1 MNNTQQPRGI
11 SAGKDSFS
19 DTSTGR
25 IFEAYM
31 REIDAELLDI
41 GWGFVPAKSVEY
53 GKIDQPM
60 VNHVRNGVFAFG
72 QLNEII
78 PGLGGRELDEKQ
90 LRRVV
95 ALFVMHDLH
104 KLRGEQAREDEYEI
118 EQSEVRPLVERLE
131 LQSFSKVDSDDEPLT
146 MADFHACAVDHED
159 SERSKPGHSQLTYDR
174 LRPFVRLADAFA
186 SSDSPE
192 AAVEQRNRDALTR
205 AYPELPDLTLRYHAL
220 DDVKGVFTN
229 LLNGVISK
237 TLCEEYD
244 YRLLA
249 IYQDGCVYVTT
260 NGDEVALDDEF
271 VETLYETLKDD
282 INDSHDAYQNEVKL
296 AENLSTRGPKG
307 RYAVNEQ
314 DLFYAGTGAVL
325 SAIVVKATQD
335 ADPEAD
341 PTESMA
347 ETMDALSEFLPFD
360 INSENRV
367 AAGYARLA
375 HTVKRAFVD
384 PVVSVSESSDDAL
397 VGTCDVF
404 GLPEAATN
412 ALVEVREES
421 DLNPTAG
428 GKWDYGYAI
437 GQHVADRV
445 QSEALQPGDIAREV
459 LVGLTALDED
469 WPEIVME
476 AHTGRLGDE
485 LRTYIADVVRVEGGS
500 LPPTETKPADVFD
513 EHHSKRRGKTCTFC
527 NRGTT
532 STRKSDMETPKSLT
546 TFQSGYS
553 NRIPA
558 DSGKPDKLLVCVP
571 CQVEFSLRET
581 GSQWRDAD
589 RLFVHLV
596 PDYFYTPQMW
606 NLYSDEIF
614 HRFSGEEMTR
624 LGRLASA
631 MFRVANRDEGRFE
644 NVKEYVPIENDD
656 PERAE
661 SFAEIL
667 NEATTTEGGRQM
679 IEELSQG
686 FDPDAGF
693 GAQTLSF
700 HKPQDNEIEFQF
712 FGVFLGLSVASAMG
726 LRAYVSQSPMP
737 DIRGRDFPQMAKIG
751 AGFSRVTDFYGDEIP
766 LSALRERLGAAAA
779 LIRLGYERKQEDSLF
794 AKYLR
799 VTRNELLPG
808 AYLLK
813 RAVQASDDGD
823 NARFVLEEA
832 DFLDTYSGTTVTN
845 NHRHDDNTMTSDTNK
860 QISTLADYAFD
871 AIRPVGG
878 NSKPYA
884 IERVFRESVK
894 AVKEANSLDID
905 ERNAID
911 RITGRLQKLPD
922 RSDQVYR
929 VSGEKSKRGGTPDE
943 RIEMYAEQFVNGL
956 LKPKYEMKPSLLKR
970 DANNL
975 ADGFYAA
982 TLRLQRELWNDE
994 SEE

>member
-1 MNNTQQPRGI
+1 MNSTQPSRGI
-11 SAGKDSFS
+11 STGERSFA
-19 DTSTGR
+19 DTPTGR
-25 IFEAYM
+25 VLEAYV
-31 REIDAELLDI
+31 RDIDAELLDI
-41 GWGFVPAKSVEY
+41 GWGFVSAKSVEY
-53 GKIDQPM
+53 GKTDQPM
-60 VNHVRNGVFAFG
+60 VNHVRNGVFALA
-72 QLNEII
+72 QLNKIV
-78 PGLGGRELDEKQ
+78 PALGGRELNEKQ

-118 EQSEVRPLVERLE
+118 EESAVRPLVERLE
-131 LQSFSKVDSDDEPLT
+131 LQSFTKVNSDDEPLT
-146 MADFHACAVDHED
+146 ITDFHACAVDHED
-159 SERSKPGHSQLTYDR
+159 SERSKPGHSTRTYDR

-192 AAVEQRNRDALTR
+192 AAVEQRNQDALAK
-205 AYPELPDLTLRYHAL
+205 AYPGLPDLSLRYHAL

-229 LLNGVISK
+229 LLNGVISA
-237 TLCEEYD
+237 TLHEEYD

-260 NGDEVALDDEF
+260 NDDEVTLGDELA
-271 VETLYETLKDD
+271 ETLYETLKERVRK
-282 INDSHDAYQNEVKL
+282 SHDAYQDRVKL
-296 AENLSTRGPKG
+296 AENLTTRSQGFYG
-307 RYAVNEQ
+307 INEQ
-314 DLFYAGTGAVL
+314 DFFYAGIEQVL
-325 SAIVVKATQD
+325 GAIVTKATQD

-341 PTESMA
+341 PTEKMN
-347 ETMDALSEFLPFD
+347 ETMDALSAFLPFNID
-360 INSENRV
+360 SGNRV
-367 AAGYARLA
+367 AAGYARLVY
-375 HTVKRAFVD
+375 TVKRAFVD
-384 PVVSVSESSDDAL
+384 PVVAVSESSDDAL
-397 VGTCDVF
+397 IGTCNVF
-404 GLPEAATN
+404 GLSEAATN
-412 ALVEVREES
+412 ALVEVREDS

-437 GQHVADRV
+437 GQHVANRV
-445 QSEALQPGDIAREV
+445 QGEALQPGDVAREV
-459 LVGLTALDED
+459 VIGLTALDED
-469 WPEIVME
+469 WPDIVME
-476 AHTGRLGDE
+476 AHTGKLGDE

-500 LPPTETKPADVFD
+500 LPPTETEPSDVFE

-532 STRKSDMETPKSLT
+532 STRKSDMEAPKSLT
-546 TFQSGYS
+546 TFQAGYS

-558 DSGKPDKLLVCVP
+558 DAGKPDNLLVCVP

-631 MFRVANRDEGRFE
+631 MFRVASREEGRFE
-644 NVKEYVPIENDD
+644 NIEEYIPVGDDD

-661 SFAEIL
+661 SFARIL
-667 NEATTTEGGRQM
+667 NEATTTEGGRRM
-679 IEELSQG
+679 VEELSQG
-686 FDPDAGF
+686 FDPNAGF

-700 HKPQDNEIEFQF
+700 HKPQDNETEFQF

-726 LRAYVSQSPMP
+726 LRAYISQSPMP
-737 DIRGRDFPQMAKIG
+737 DIRGRDFTQMAKLG
-751 AGFSRVTDFYGDEIP
+751 AGFSRVTGFYGSEIP
-766 LSALRERLGAAAA
+766 LSALRERLGAASA

-832 DFLDTYSGTTVTN
+832 DFLDRYSGTAVTN
-845 NHRHDDNTMTSDTNK
+845 KHRNENNTMTNDTNGR
-860 QISTLADYAFD
+860 ISTLADYAFD

-894 AVKEANSLDID
+894 AVKESNSLEID
-905 ERNAID
+905 EQDALD

-956 LKPKYEMKPSLLKR
+956 LKPKYGMKPSLLKR

-982 TLRLQRELWNDE
+982 TLRLQRELWNDDT
-994 SEE
+994 EE